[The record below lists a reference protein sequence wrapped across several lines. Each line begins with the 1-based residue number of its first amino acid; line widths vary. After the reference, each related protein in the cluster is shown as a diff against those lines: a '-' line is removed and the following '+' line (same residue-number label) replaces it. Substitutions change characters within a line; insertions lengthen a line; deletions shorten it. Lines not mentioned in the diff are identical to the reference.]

1 MEEWLFF
8 IPCSK
13 SWRIYEAILRLWRH
27 CLERFFSQL
36 KVIIN
41 LKFGQQPCK
50 YQQRPQFLASKW
62 QKGNGKYCGGSYH
75 KYLICFFKEHRKKSV
90 AAISPG
96 IPITITNT
104 NHKLTTSMKATKA
117 TNIQIRL
124 LVEES
129 QQLNSRKWKT
139 RKKHKLSENKMIPI
153 SNYIQKQNKDLNATN

>member
-1 MEEWLFF
+1 MKNLWSYLKPLKTLPREVFLAIEGDHWLK
-8 IPCSK
+8 ID
-13 SWRIYEAILRLWRH
+13 
-27 CLERFFSQL
+27 
-36 KVIIN
+36 
-41 LKFGQQPCK
+41 QQPCK

-104 NHKLTTSMKATKA
+104 NHKLTTSMKDTKGM
-117 TNIQIRL
+117 NIQIRL

-129 QQLNSRKWKT
+129 QQLNSKRWET
-139 RKKHKLSENKMIPI
+139 WKKHKLSANEMIPV
-153 SNYIQKQNKDLNATN
+153 SKCTQKQNKELNATY